1 MAFITTDGLVLR
13 DTKLNDKDSL
23 LTVLTRDHGKLTL
36 KAWGVR
42 GKTSRLRAACQLFAY
57 SEFTASESRGYY
69 SIKEAEPKEQF
80 SGLREDLELLSL
92 ASYIAQLTENVADE
106 DSPTPE
112 LLSLALN
119 SLFALSTLKKP
130 QTLVKA
136 AFELKLMSL
145 AGYEPQLDGC
155 ALCGSQQPVRF
166 SLTDG
171 SLYCADCGGSGVEL
185 NSRCYDAMRHIV
197 LGDSKRMFSFSL
209 DDRSMDM
216 LAQAAEGYI
225 LTQLERGFSALDFY
239 RSIISTC

>member
-1 MAFITTDGLVLR
+1 MSFITTDGLVLR

-42 GKTSRLRAACQLFAY
+42 GKSSKLRASCQLFSY
-57 SEFTASESRGYY
+57 SEFTASETRGYY
-69 SIKEAEPKEQF
+69 SIKEAEIKEQF
-80 SGLREDLELLSL
+80 AGIRSDIELLSL
-92 ASYIAQLTENVADE
+92 ASYIVQVTESVADE

-119 SLFALSTLKKP
+119 SLYALSELKKP
-130 QTLVKA
+130 QMLVKA
-136 AFELKLMSL
+136 AFELKLMSIE
-145 AGYEPQLDGC
+145 GYEPQLDGC
-155 ALCGSQQPVRF
+155 VGCGSAEPIGF
-166 SLTDG
+166 NLTDG
-171 SLYCADCGGSGVEL
+171 SLYCGDCGGSGVEI
-185 NSRCYDAMRHIV
+185 NDRCFAAMRHIV

-209 DDRSMDM
+209 DEASMKM

-239 RSIISTC
+239 KSMMI